1 MKTAD
6 LRNMTKEELNNK
18 KFSLKQELGK
28 LRFQSRTGN
37 LEQPASI
44 SLIKKDIAR
53 INTIIKEESY
63 AK

>member
-1 MKTAD
+1 MKTTEF
-6 LRNMTKEELNNK
+6 RNMTKEELDSK
-18 KFSLKQELGK
+18 RFSLKQDLGK

-37 LEQPASI
+37 IEKSASI

-53 INTIIKEESY
+53 INTILKEESY